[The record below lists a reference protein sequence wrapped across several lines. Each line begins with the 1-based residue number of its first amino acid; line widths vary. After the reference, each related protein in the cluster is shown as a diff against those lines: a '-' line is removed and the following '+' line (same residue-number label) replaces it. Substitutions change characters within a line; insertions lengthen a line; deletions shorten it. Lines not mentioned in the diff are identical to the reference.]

1 MNQLLTDIFC
11 EIAGCTNCELYATCS
26 YLKFAIIS
34 MIFGLLC
41 VIVDF
46 IIFKMTET
54 SYLKIRYLKGVILI
68 FAFWTLGS
76 FIVGYIGAVTQIFD
90 TTKMLSA
97 LVVGISWQ
105 LIFSRWAAGKFENE
119 DYQPINA
126 N

>member
-1 MNQLLTDIFC
+1 
-11 EIAGCTNCELYATCS
+11 
-26 YLKFAIIS
+26 
-34 MIFGLLC
+34 MIFGLLS
-41 VIVDF
+41 VIVDY

-54 SYLKIRYLKGVILI
+54 SYLKIRYLNGVALI
-68 FAFWTLGS
+68 MVFWTIGS
-76 FIVGYIGAVTQIFD
+76 LIVGYIGAVTQIFD

-105 LIFSRWAAGKFENE
+105 LIFARWAAGKFENE